1 MEKETEKILDKNLCN
16 ILEED
21 IFIPD
26 EFINTILKTQYK
38 KNRKIILLNRVAI
51 FIFGIIIAAG
61 ITGVAA
67 FQYFI
72 QKNNSINYHEKAQEN
87 YFKSIERQFDMTDE
101 ELFYKVI
108 LNYEEYTKY
117 TANFNGLIE
126 MSEDDF
132 KNNFLIVIA
141 SSWKY
146 PNISIS
152 NITSDSNTMYV
163 EVDSKNENI
172 SKDDIYIISSKV
184 SNELYRDTVS
194 IYKRKEQITNK
205 KYEKLENLP
214 NVYTI
219 DSAEKD
225 NCVVITN
232 SKILDHSKTILD
244 NFVINTQKGVSDMVR
259 IAVFNNNQE
268 NNNLDVVLY
277 DIEFKN
283 NEFVAYQDATRNSF
297 DKSNEILY
305 LGKFQ
310 YFNIDDNKILKIM
323 KLGNFTNDSIIIG
336 TYKE

>member
-1 MEKETEKILDKNLCN
+1 MGKETEKILDRNLSN

-38 KNRKIILLNRVAI
+38 KNKKIILLNRVAI

-72 QKNNSINYHEKAQEN
+72 QKNNSINYHEKAQED
-87 YFKSIERQFDMTDE
+87 YFKSIYEQFEMTDE

-117 TANFNGLIE
+117 TSNFNGLIE

-146 PNISIS
+146 PNIAIS

-172 SKDDIYIISSKV
+172 SKDNIYIISSKV
-184 SNELYRDTVS
+184 SNELYRDTIS

-205 KYEKLENLP
+205 KYKKLEELP
-214 NVYTI
+214 KVYTI
-219 DSAEKD
+219 DSAEED

-244 NFVINTQKGVSDMVR
+244 NFVISTQRGINDMVR
-259 IAVFNNNQE
+259 IAIFNNNQE
-268 NNNLDVVLY
+268 NNDLDVVLY

-297 DKSNEILY
+297 DKSNDILY

-310 YFNIDDNKILKIM
+310 YFYINDNKILKIM
-323 KLGNFTNDSIIIG
+323 KLGNSTNDSIIIG